1 MCACKTYF
9 CVFFCFIVLQIF
21 RKFFVQRITL
31 EWQRQIGIEFILI
44 CFFFCFPAL
53 CRPSSLL
60 VILSSVLFINFFP
73 LKVWREAFQKH
84 ISIFILQLITAAGM
98 ITNAQLRGSAQYHVG
113 CGWCRFD
120 FAMTRRGYVVNVH
133 QIINEINSIEKFLEW
148 NLYFRAFSLVSFGP
162 YAHRF
167 CPIWLS
173 SGSN

>member
-1 MCACKTYF
+1 MQNIF
-9 CVFFCFIVLQIF
+9 LRFFLFYRIADFSQIF
-21 RKFFVQRITL
+21 RSTYNFRVAATDRDWVYFDL
-31 EWQRQIGIEFILI
+31 
-44 CFFFCFPAL
+44 FFFLLSCALQAIIAVSDIIKCF
-53 CRPSSLL
+53 
-60 VILSSVLFINFFP
+60 IHKFFP

>member
-1 MCACKTYF
+1 MQNIF
-9 CVFFCFIVLQIF
+9 LRFFLFYRIADFSQIF
-21 RKFFVQRITL
+21 RSTYNFRVAATDRDWVYSDFFL
-31 EWQRQIGIEFILI
+31 
-44 CFFFCFPAL
+44 FFCFPAL